1 MASARGVS
9 LTAFVLHQYDWSESS
24 LIVDLFT
31 REQGRLIVAARGA
44 KKPHSNFRAV
54 LLPFQRLSIGLATG
68 TADAEVQNLRSA
80 EFAGGPPMPRGGALL
95 AGFYCNELLL
105 KLLAR
110 HDAHARLFDAYAHT
124 LPWLATADLQVQAAL
139 RAFELVALREV
150 GLLPALGVDTTT
162 QQPVLSADRYAL
174 RPEFGVVATGNEA
187 MALGGATLLALQAA
201 LETDDLA
208 PLHTACLTDLGALK
222 TQVRALLNYHLGT
235 SMLRTRQ
242 LMIELHPY
250 TA

>member
-1 MASARGVS
+1 MASPRGVS

-54 LLPFQRLSIGLATG
+54 LLPFQRLSVALAAG

-80 EFAGGPPMPRGGALL
+80 EFAGGAPMPRGGALL

-124 LPWLATADLQVQAAL
+124 LPWLATADLQVQSAL
-139 RAFELVALREV
+139 RAFELVVLREI

-162 QQPVLSADRYAL
+162 QQPVRTGDRYVL
-174 RPEFGVVATGNEA
+174 RPDLGVVAAGREA
-187 MALGGATLLALQAA
+187 TAIGGATLLALHDA

-208 PLHTACLTDLGALK
+208 PLHAACLAELGALK
-222 TQVRALLNYHLGT
+222 TQLRAVLHYHLGT
-235 SMLRTRQ
+235 AMLRTHQ
-242 LMIELHPY
+242 LMIELQPY